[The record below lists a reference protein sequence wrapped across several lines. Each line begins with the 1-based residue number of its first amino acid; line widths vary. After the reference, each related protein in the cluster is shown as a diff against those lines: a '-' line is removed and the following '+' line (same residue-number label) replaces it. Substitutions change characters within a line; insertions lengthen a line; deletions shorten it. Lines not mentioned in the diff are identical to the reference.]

1 MNRLLR
7 RLARHEGFTLPE
19 LLIVVT
25 VVGILLAIAV
35 PSYLGFV
42 KKASGTAS
50 AANTRSTTVARAGA
64 RALED
69 VAPAST
75 GSSSTAAPSSTDTS
89 TSAAS
94 TFTTGTTP
102 AAQGGTTTGPG
113 DVTIQPSPGR
123 VRVQRPVPRSR
134 VRVPSRISATTRPG

>member
-64 RALED
+64 KALED

-75 GSSSTAAPSSTDTS
+75 GSSSTAAASSTDTS
-89 TSAAS
+89 
-94 TFTTGTTP
+94 TP
-102 AAQGGTTTGPG
+102 AAQGGTTTGPD

>member
-35 PSYLGFV
+35 PSYVGFT
-42 KKASGTAS
+42 KKASDTAS
-50 AANTRSTTVARAGA
+50 AANTRSTTVTQAGA
-64 RALED
+64 KALEG
-69 VAPAST
+69 VTPPST
-75 GSSSTAAPSSTDTS
+75 DSSSTPAAAATDTS
-89 TSAAS
+89 TSTAAS
-94 TFTTGTTP
+94 TFTTDTST
-102 AAQGGTTTGPG
+102 AQGGTTTAPG

-123 VRVQRPVPRSR
+123 VHVRRPAPRSR
-134 VRVPSRISATTRPG
+134 VRVSSRPLATTRPG